1 MKHRPLSA
9 QNLLKAH
16 PGLAHHRLLLAL
28 SGGVDSMT
36 LAELLRKAGVNFSA
50 AHCNFQLRATSSDE
64 DEKFVRNYCINHQIP
79 FFTKKFDV
87 EAFKQS
93 GNYSTQMAARE
104 LRYRWFRELMAERD
118 FDWLL
123 TAHHLD
129 DSFETFLINLTRGS
143 GLKGLLGI
151 RQETNNVL
159 RPLLSWSKE
168 EILNYAQQHQIRWQE
183 DESNVETD
191 YARNKIRHLIHP
203 VLSQIHPEYL
213 KNFAKTI
220 DFLQNDKSLITNH
233 IEKIRNKIFKKDN
246 EDILM
251 DIAEIQSL
259 EPSETYLYYLFSE
272 FGFEYPAE
280 VAKLI
285 RSSNNVQ
292 ISSKTHRLIKNRGQ
306 LILTA
311 VKTEDKSTEIELNRG
326 AIIQKPLY
334 LKVLESDNKDE
345 AATETFDAEK
355 VKFPIRLRKPN
366 QTDMFRPL
374 GMKGS
379 KKLSK
384 FFKDEKYSMADKER
398 AWVLADKDDRIIYV
412 IGKRMDERFK
422 ITEHTQLFLNIYLCS
437 KS

>member
-1 MKHRPLSA
+1 M
-9 QNLLKAH
+9 
-16 PGLAHHRLLLAL
+16 
-28 SGGVDSMT
+28 
-36 LAELLRKAGVNFSA
+36 
-50 AHCNFQLRATSSDE
+50 
-64 DEKFVRNYCINHQIP
+64 
-79 FFTKKFDV
+79 
-87 EAFKQS
+87 
-93 GNYSTQMAARE
+93 
-104 LRYRWFRELMAERD
+104 
-118 FDWLL
+118 
-123 TAHHLD
+123 
-129 DSFETFLINLTRGS
+129 
-143 GLKGLLGI
+143 
-151 RQETNNVL
+151 
-159 RPLLSWSKE
+159 
-168 EILNYAQQHQIRWQE
+168 
-183 DESNVETD
+183 
-191 YARNKIRHLIHP
+191 
-203 VLSQIHPEYL
+203 
-213 KNFAKTI
+213 
-220 DFLQNDKSLITNH
+220 
-233 IEKIRNKIFKKDN
+233 
-246 EDILM
+246 
-251 DIAEIQSL
+251 
-259 EPSETYLYYLFSE
+259 FSE

>member
-1 MKHRPLSA
+1 MIPLK
-9 QNLLKAH
+9 L
-16 PGLAHHRLLLAL
+16 
-28 SGGVDSMT
+28 
-36 LAELLRKAGVNFSA
+36 
-50 AHCNFQLRATSSDE
+50 
-64 DEKFVRNYCINHQIP
+64 
-79 FFTKKFDV
+79 
-87 EAFKQS
+87 
-93 GNYSTQMAARE
+93 
-104 LRYRWFRELMAERD
+104 
-118 FDWLL
+118 
-123 TAHHLD
+123 
-129 DSFETFLINLTRGS
+129 FLINLTRGS